1 MFRIFVTILGGKL
14 KSDQIGIQEMMTNI
28 RDAEEILSRR
38 RIERVSDLNLGDLS
52 IFLEV
57 FTFFISTIF
66 DSYRSLI
73 KIVLILF
80 S

>member
-1 MFRIFVTILGGKL
+1 MLFFRIFVTILGGKL
-14 KSDQIGIQEMMTNI
+14 KSDKNGLQEMMTNI

-57 FTFFISTIF
+57 FFQ
-66 DSYRSLI
+66 
-73 KIVLILF
+73 LF
-80 S
+80 